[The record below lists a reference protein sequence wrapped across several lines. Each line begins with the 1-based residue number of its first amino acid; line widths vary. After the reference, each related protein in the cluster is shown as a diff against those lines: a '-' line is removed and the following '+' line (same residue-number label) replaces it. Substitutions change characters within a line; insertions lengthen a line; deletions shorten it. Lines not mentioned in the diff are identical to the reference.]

1 TIDPLFFEREERLNQ
16 KLRGKHGEVGTKF
29 ERRSGQAVDSA
40 VCLIAAL
47 FRTRH
52 SKQTLG
58 CHVTCRAGSLCLVA
72 NRANSMAKV
81 YPAYSICSNI
91 GGCQR
96 LDGFR
101 AKDSRWRA
109 WGRVGADLAATPRD
123 RAAGHLVLPAEFCM
137 PA

>member
-1 TIDPLFFEREERLNQ
+1 
-16 KLRGKHGEVGTKF
+16 
-29 ERRSGQAVDSA
+29 RRSGQAVDSA

-101 AKDSRWRA
+101 AKVSRWRD
-109 WGRVGADLAATPRD
+109 WGRVGADLAGTPRY
-123 RAAGHLVLPAEFCM
+123 RGACHLVLPGEIGLA
-137 PA
+137 ALARVHLSGVGN